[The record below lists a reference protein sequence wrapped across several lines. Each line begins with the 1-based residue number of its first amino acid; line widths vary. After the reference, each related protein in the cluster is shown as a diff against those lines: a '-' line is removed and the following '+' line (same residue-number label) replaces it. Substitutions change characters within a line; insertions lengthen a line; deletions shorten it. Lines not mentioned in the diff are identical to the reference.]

1 MPLTTLITTITH
13 LRRSPTKYGWA
24 PHKPVL
30 LLTLIELLDRGL
42 VNDNKFVVNDLL
54 LDSFEKQWKH
64 HVNTKHVMDI
74 QKLFFHLQNDAF
86 AGEPLWRTISYSGEV
101 LHKPFY
107 GKKAFF
113 ENVQYGQLH
122 PKVYTLLSNHEHRK
136 LIRQILTDI
145 YFPPTT

>member
-30 LLTLIELLDRGL
+30 LLTLIDLLGREL

-54 LDSFEKQWKH
+54 LDSFEKQWKR
-64 HVNTKHVMDI
+64 HVTTKHVMDI
-74 QKLFFHLQNDAF
+74 QKPFFHLQNDQLE
-86 AGEPLWRTISYSGEV
+86 GTSLWQSISYSGEV
-101 LHKPFY
+101 LRKPVY

-113 ENVQYGQLH
+113 ETVQYGQLH
-122 PKVYTLLSNHEHRK
+122 PKVYTLLNNHNHRL